1 MSRLALNKGEMH
13 RRRRELETYQRVL
26 PSLDL
31 KRRQLAAEILALR
44 YRLEEQRSALD
55 GLHVSVGEALP
66 MLANEDIE
74 VAGLVRI
81 EAVDIAE
88 EQLLGARLPKIAGIS
103 FAVRSYSLL
112 VKPHW
117 VDRLVVLLREALR
130 QELELQ
136 VTTERLRRLEYA
148 MKRTVQRINLFD
160 KVLIPGARGDIQRIR
175 IFLADA
181 ERAAIVRSK
190 IAKARHERQ
199 RERSAEEDA

>member
-44 YRLEEQRSALD
+44 HRVQEQRSVLD
-55 GLHVSVGEALP
+55 GLHDTVGEILP

-88 EQLLGARLPKIAGIS
+88 EQLLGARLPKIARVS
-103 FAVRSYSLL
+103 FSVRSYSLL

-130 QELELQ
+130 QELEQQ
-136 VTTERLRRLEYA
+136 VTAERLRRLESA

-160 KVLIPGARGDIQRIR
+160 KVLIPGAREDIQRIR

-190 IAKARHERQ
+190 IAKARHARQ
-199 RERSAEEDA
+199 GEGPAGGGA